1 MQMNMQDAKTHLSQL
16 VDRAMAGDEV
26 VIARANRP
34 MVRLTPINQDVSPR
48 QGGFWAGNVVFHGS
62 WEESDRAVQ
71 ALFDQAIESG
81 EEQ

>member
-1 MQMNMQDAKTHLSQL
+1 MQMNIQDAKTHLSQL
-16 VDRAMAGDEV
+16 VDRAMAGDDV

-34 MVRLTPINQDVSPR
+34 MVKLTPVNQDVSPR
-48 QGGFWAGNVVFHGS
+48 QGGFWAGQVVFHES

-71 ALFDQAIESG
+71 ALFDEAIESG